1 MELAPWQLAPFAA
14 PKTKVAA
21 APAKGLG
28 HVSRGQFEERLRIP
42 WQAAGS
48 ALLAARGA
56 IRRRRPGAWRWRTL
70 RRAEDST
77 TEAKDEMPSEKTTA
91 GEEAKEEKHEEKKE
105 PDVKEAKED
114 KKEVKEQPKEKKA
127 EEEEVKEEK
136 EKTEEKE
143 VKEEKKEEKQEEEEV
158 KEEKKEE
165 VKEEKKE
172 EKKEEVKEE
181 KKEEVKEE
189 TNEEVKEEK
198 KEEKKE
204 EVKEEKKEEV
214 KEEKKEEK
222 KEEVKE
228 ETKEEVKEKT
238 KEEVK
243 EEAKEEAKEETK
255 EEAKEE
261 TKEEVKEET
270 KEEVTEETKE
280 EEKEEKEDKEEV
292 KEEVK
297 EEEKEEVKE
306 ETKEEVKKETKA
318 EVKEEKQ
325 EKEEKVEKEEV
336 KEEKNEEVKEEKRE
350 EVKDEPE
357 EKEKKEEKQEKEEKA
372 ETEEKAKEVKEEK
385 SEEVKEE
392 KNEEVKDEKNE
403 EVKEEVTEEVKEE
416 VKEEKSKDEK
426 KEEVKEEEE
435 KQNQEKTEDKKEKEE
450 TEEKIEKVEKE
461 EKGEKEEKEE
471 KTAEGNEE
479 KQEEVKEEKE
489 DARKDKKEEIKEEK
503 EGKEVKEGSAE
514 KEDAPGEK
522 KDSDDDAEAEKEA
535 KARKA
540 DLEMP
545 AGADEESSM
554 ADRQATQVAEVLKAQ
569 EESEEKVGKAS
580 GISGKELREMKEQV
594 KEMFDWNRAWY
605 PIAPLEYLN
614 ADAPNA
620 VKLLGKRMVLWC
632 SNQEKNL
639 WHAALDACPHRMAP
653 LSIGSIKDGCLK
665 CRYHGWTFS
674 TAGSCVAVPM
684 AQNGKEE
691 ARMCALSRSSLTTF
705 PVQVKQGLVWIFPYL
720 GPDVETVSKRS
731 GPCVTPECEGTEW
744 VMTTAPV
751 GYQVSVENTF
761 DPSHAPFMHHGIGT
775 YSPERAIPM
784 SKFELR
790 DDEISGKRG
799 FVLEHNGYDEGTEGL
814 MATRQFVPPCSNT
827 TVYKHKDR
835 RTETT
840 QLYFV
845 PCGPHETRYIVN
857 VGQQVNKKL
866 PQIAQDILHVLF
878 FNKIFGYRF
887 QEQDLL
893 AMRGQERSLHECP
906 QFTWGEQYVLGTPSD
921 KGVEVFRKWWYDCAN
936 GGPYFPRASR
946 TLPASDPMIF
956 DRWQRHAKD
965 CPRCKRV
972 MKAFGHVQTAAGR
985 LSVLGLALATGCG
998 LLRKPQSCCG
1008 WLLTTLLLA
1017 ALGRWAAAERWG
1029 FVSSVPLKGLME
1041 VPVYKSGA
1049 MSKP

>member
-28 HVSRGQFEERLRIP
+28 HVSRGPGGLEEGFKSVGNLTCGDGAPGQFEERLRIP
-42 WQAAGS
+42 WQAAGQAYVCHRRIS
-48 ALLAARGA
+48 AAWLGRLRPPGRARRHPKAPARRLEMADAAKGGGV
-56 IRRRRPGAWRWRTL
+56 RR
-70 RRAEDST
+70 DST

-280 EEKEEKEDKEEV
+280 EVKEEKEEEKREEKEEQKEKEEKEKKEEKEEKEDKEEV

-325 EKEEKVEKEEV
+325 EKEEKVE
-336 KEEKNEEVKEEKRE
+336 
-350 EVKDEPE
+350 
-357 EKEKKEEKQEKEEKA
+357 
-372 ETEEKAKEVKEEK
+372 
-385 SEEVKEE
+385 
-392 KNEEVKDEKNE
+392 
-403 EVKEEVTEEVKEE
+403 KEE